1 MMAEVVW
8 PGQLPADGAE
18 ENDSHRSMVVM
29 DSEPEHSGLLD
40 KDGNPLY
47 RVKDQ
52 IGFVRFGK

>member
-1 MMAEVVW
+1 MAEVVW
-8 PGQLPADGAE
+8 PDQMPSYGIDE
-18 ENDSHRSMVVM
+18 DDNHKSMMIM

-52 IGFVRFGK
+52 IGFVRFGR